1 MRSESHEPR
10 ETDQTKSG
18 RKLLFGPLN
27 GLLYV
32 VPTLHNTN
40 AATNGQDPFFFVF
53 LRFSTILD
61 FSLS

>member
-32 VPTLHNTN
+32 VLVHT